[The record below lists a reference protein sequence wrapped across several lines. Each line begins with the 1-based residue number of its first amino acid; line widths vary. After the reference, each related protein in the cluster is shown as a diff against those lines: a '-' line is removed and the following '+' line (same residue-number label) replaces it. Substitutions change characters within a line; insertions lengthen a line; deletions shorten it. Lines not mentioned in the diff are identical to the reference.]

1 MDEESIYAGSAFGTL
16 VILWTLTRIVPTTL
30 MNATTTP
37 FTRSRGIANESTV
50 DSPEA
55 NLAISSMIIIT
66 LMLFFHFAS
75 FPPSPFIPLMLHGN
89 VSL

>member
-1 MDEESIYAGSAFGTL
+1 
-16 VILWTLTRIVPTTL
+16 

-55 NLAISSMIIIT
+55 NLANSSMIIIT
-66 LMLFFHFAS
+66 LMFYSYFSS
-75 FPPSPFIPLMLHGN
+75 FPLSFSYTLLFLMYDSVAL
-89 VSL
+89 